1 MKLVLLLTLVNILNY
16 LDRNL
21 VQAVRPVI
29 DAEWQLSQ
37 AESGF
42 LVSAFVI
49 GYAFFSP
56 VAGVLAHRWHR
67 PRLLALGV
75 ILWSVGTCVTGIAPS
90 QLLFTF
96 ARITV
101 GIGESLFVTVAAT
114 YLRDLLVD
122 PVRITRAFSLFYAAI
137 PIGSAL
143 GYIVGG
149 LVASRVS
156 WQMAFFVGGIPGFL
170 CAPFLWRLPA
180 VEAEK
185 HGEHEVLQ
193 GKRSHWQSLAQVL
206 RHRSAIGIIAGYVA
220 NTFALA
226 GIAANVA
233 AHGTSLGFSLEEIGT
248 RFGITLVV
256 SGLLGTLGGGWLSAR
271 IANRSKSRERAMM
284 LFCAVT
290 AALAFPILG
299 IALET
304 SSKELFIILCF
315 IAELF
320 IFAGTAPV
328 NSLLVTVVP
337 PSLVGATQGLSIA
350 AINLLGSFL
359 APLLVGIIA
368 DRFSLRGGLHLC
380 SFALALSGLL
390 WFITATRLRSSIV
403 TTAQGA
409 EEGGV

>member
-21 VQAVRPVI
+21 VQAVRPAL
-29 DAEWQLSQ
+29 DAEWRLSQ

-56 VAGVLAHRWHR
+56 VAGVLAHRLHR

-75 ILWSVGTCVTGIAPS
+75 AIWSLGTCATGIAPS
-90 QLLFTF
+90 QLLFTL

-143 GYIVGG
+143 GYVVGG
-149 LVASRVS
+149 WVASRAS
-156 WQMAFFVGGIPGFL
+156 WQTAFFVGGVPGFL
-170 CAPFLWRLPA
+170 CLPFLWRLPA
-180 VEAEK
+180 VAAETP
-185 HGEHEVLQ
+185 HDRGAHEK
-193 GKRSHWQSLAQVL
+193 GGSHWYALAQVF
-206 RHRSAIGIIAGYVA
+206 HYPAAIGIIAGYVA

-233 AHGTSLGFSLEEIGT
+233 SHGTSLGFSLEQVGT

-256 SGLLGTLGGGWLSAR
+256 SGLLGTVGGGWLSSF
-271 IANRSKSRERAMM
+271 IAGRFQSRERAML
-284 LFCAVT
+284 LFCAIT
-290 AALAFPILG
+290 AGISCPLLLA
-299 IALET
+299 ALET
-304 SSKELFIILCF
+304 PSKELFIFLCF
-315 IAELF
+315 VAELF

-359 APLLVGIIA
+359 APLMVGLIA
-368 DRFSLRGGLHLC
+368 DSFSLRWGLHLC
-380 SFALALSGLL
+380 TIALALSGIV
-390 WFITATRLRSSIV
+390 WFVTAKGLRRRGEISPMV
-403 TTAQGA
+403 TD
-409 EEGGV
+409 EGGA